1 MATEND
7 SNLTPD
13 QSPVRKVMA
22 PESQVFQLMFNSYL
36 SGRAAMAQSLD
47 PSRSRALTIDAE
59 CKYPE
64 NLTIQDFK
72 YMWERNGV
80 AQKVVSI
87 YPEECWTNDPEVYED
102 EKPKQTPWDL
112 ELHDIVS
119 DHQLWATLE
128 ELDVMSGIGCFGVM
142 VIGLDDGKGL
152 NEPVEGIENES
163 RFNKPSAQRNILYL
177 KCHSEINVEVD
188 TWEEEPSSERY
199 GKPVM
204 YSVTMEANRS
214 SQLQKDSR
222 NTGKQVK
229 VHWTRIIHVKSD
241 GNQSR
246 MHSVYNNLLDL
257 KKVGGGSAEM
267 FWRGAFPGIAFE
279 INPEFIAAGATI
291 DPDKMRDEFANYSEG
306 LQRYLAMVGVTAKS
320 MSPSVVDP
328 MPHIDAIIRMI
339 SIAKRIPKRILEGSE
354 AAVLASS
361 QDSKGFNKRLN
372 RRCRNYCTPIVRQ
385 TLDRLISM
393 GVIPFI
399 EDYEV
404 EWVDLNSSTDQEK
417 ADNAKSI
424 TETLAKFVQGGVE
437 GLISPK
443 WFLQEVLQWDE
454 EVVDKVIADMEK
466 RVKDMLGDN
475 PEDLQTDAQ
484 GNPIA
489 GPILTTTTL
498 QPGTTMPQAT
508 TTSAPEKAKK

>member
-1 MATEND
+1 MSTAND
-7 SNLTPD
+7 
-13 QSPVRKVMA
+13 SPVRTM
-22 PESQVFQLMFNSYL
+22 PGNNENQIFQLMFNSYL
-36 SGRAAMAQSLD
+36 SGRAAMAAALD
-47 PSRSRALTIDAE
+47 PSRSRAITIDSE

-64 NLTIQDFK
+64 VLTINDFK

-87 YPEECWTNDPEVYED
+87 YPEECWTNDPEVYEN
-102 EKPKQTPWDL
+102 EKPKQTDWDISL
-112 ELHDIVS
+112 DDIVS
-119 DHQLWATLE
+119 EHQLWATLE
-128 ELDVMSGIGCFGVM
+128 ELDVLSGIGCFGVM
-142 VIGLDDGKGL
+142 VIGLDDQKDL
-152 NEPVEGIENES
+152 HTPVEGVVNES
-163 RFNKPSAQRNILYL
+163 RFNTPTAQRNLLYL
-177 KCHSEINVEVD
+177 KCHSEINVKID
-188 TWEEEPSSERY
+188 TWEENPTSERY
-199 GKPVM
+199 GKPVL

-214 SQLQKDSR
+214 SQTQKDSQ

-229 VHWTRIIHVKSD
+229 VHWTRVIHLKSD

-246 MHSVYNNLLDL
+246 LHSVYNNLLDL

-320 MSPSVVDP
+320 MAPMVVDP

-361 QDSKGFNKRLN
+361 QDAKGFNKRLN
-372 RRCRNYCTPIVRQ
+372 RRCRNYCSPIIRQ
-385 TLDRLISM
+385 TIDRLISC
-393 GVIPFI
+393 GVLPFV

-404 EWVDLNSSTDQEK
+404 EWVDLNSSTNQEK
-417 ADNAKSI
+417 VDNSKSI

-443 WFLQEVLQWDE
+443 MFMLEVLQWDE
-454 EVVDKVIADMEK
+454 DVVDQVVADMEK

-475 PEDLQTDAQ
+475 PEDLQTDAN
-484 GNPIA
+484 GDPITE
-489 GPILTTTTL
+489 PILTTTTL
-498 QPGTTMPQAT
+498 QPGTTMTQPT
-508 TTSAPEKAKK
+508 TTPAPKGKTK